1 MRLKFGLEK
10 EFFCLST
17 EAKTVTV
24 VPKGMAAD
32 SCGWLAEARGNA
44 FTNIVDAV
52 FSLHADIHK
61 LVKEAE
67 GKNVILVDTPLLKVP
82 RDVRVAAAR
91 ASAKG
96 LISYENLY
104 GYQNH
109 KNTGLDATAGVHIS
123 FTNPSTVSRG
133 EDHEDIEYYKMF
145 DWFKVFSGLDKA
157 FKEEIK
163 AAKRLPGFYELKND
177 GRIEYRSLPAN
188 VDLNKVMDVVHTL
201 TK

>member
-17 EAKTVTV
+17 EDKSVSV

-32 SCGWLAEARGNA
+32 SCGWLVEARGNA

-52 FSLHADIHK
+52 FSLHADIHR
-61 LVKEAE
+61 LVKEAG
-67 GKNVILVDTPLLKVP
+67 GKGVILVDTPLLKVP

-104 GYQNH
+104 GYQHH

-123 FTNPSTVSRG
+123 FTRPVTVDRG
-133 EDHEDIEYYKMF
+133 EGRESGILNGMF
-145 DWFKVFSGLDKA
+145 DWAKIFIGLDKA
-157 FKEEIK
+157 FAAEIK
-163 AAKRLPGFYELKND
+163 AAKRLPGFYELKDD